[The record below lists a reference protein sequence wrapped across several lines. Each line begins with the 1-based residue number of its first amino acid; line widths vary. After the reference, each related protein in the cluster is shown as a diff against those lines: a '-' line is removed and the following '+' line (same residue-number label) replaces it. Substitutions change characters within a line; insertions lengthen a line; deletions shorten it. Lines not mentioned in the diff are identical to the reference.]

1 MPLKAFVKEQVYFLK
16 KSLEESAD
24 PINNNKSLI
33 SELNDQL
40 KYLKKENKNKTEII
54 KVLTENIGK
63 HLLSH
68 EEFATTSNSKKR
80 NSSETR
86 NDSLRSP
93 NRFQILASANTDN
106 CDKLIANENVNIQSS
121 NNTFQ
126 GHPPQILENTPSSTT
141 ANEPPSDIN
150 QTNTATHNN
159 NHENGNDT
167 TRKTSNI
174 RTDRNNLREN
184 NSLNKESTNDDQKF
198 KPKRTI
204 AIVGD
209 LMVKNIYGPSY
220 SDNKSNVFVKS
231 ISGAKTKCMKSYI
244 IPTVEL
250 EPDAIVIHCGTN
262 DLRRQEQPEEIA
274 YEIANLASSIKSKK
288 NEVVVSGIIPRKDR
302 FRDKAKETNES
313 LLAICASRNIPF
325 INHGNIDT
333 RTHINRRGLH
343 LTTRG
348 SKIVGDN
355 IVKFTKNLLFT
366 K

>member
-1 MPLKAFVKEQVYFLK
+1 
-16 KSLEESAD
+16 
-24 PINNNKSLI
+24 
-33 SELNDQL
+33 
-40 KYLKKENKNKTEII
+40 
-54 KVLTENIGK
+54 
-63 HLLSH
+63 
-68 EEFATTSNSKKR
+68 
-80 NSSETR
+80 
-86 NDSLRSP
+86 
-93 NRFQILASANTDN
+93 
-106 CDKLIANENVNIQSS
+106 
-121 NNTFQ
+121 
-126 GHPPQILENTPSSTT
+126 
-141 ANEPPSDIN
+141 
-150 QTNTATHNN
+150 
-159 NHENGNDT
+159 
-167 TRKTSNI
+167 
-174 RTDRNNLREN
+174 
-184 NSLNKESTNDDQKF
+184 
-198 KPKRTI
+198 
-204 AIVGD
+204 
-209 LMVKNIYGPSY
+209 MVKNIYGPSY

-302 FRDKAKETNES
+302 FRDNAKETNES
-313 LLAICASRNIPF
+313 LLAICASRNIQF

-348 SKIVGDN
+348 SNIVGDN